1 MSRQR
6 KMSPICQ
13 KGGLLKLSNHLA
25 DVHQLESDE
34 RKPYLEK
41 AKTLTLSGSSNDDGT
56 SMSLLREIKGLIL
69 SKEQLEKPI
78 EQWEALSW

>member
-6 KMSPICQ
+6 KMCPICQ
-13 KGGLLKLSNHLA
+13 KGGLLKLLNHLA

-41 AKTLTLSGSSNDDGT
+41 AKTLTLIGSSNDDGT
-56 SMSLLREIKGLIL
+56 IVSLLREIKDLIL
-69 SKEQLEKPI
+69 SKQPLEKPI
-78 EQWEALSW
+78 EQWEVLRW